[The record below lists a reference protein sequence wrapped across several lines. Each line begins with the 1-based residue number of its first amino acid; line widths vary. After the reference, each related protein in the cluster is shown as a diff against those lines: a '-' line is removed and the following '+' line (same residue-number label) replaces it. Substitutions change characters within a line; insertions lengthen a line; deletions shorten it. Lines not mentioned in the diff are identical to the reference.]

1 MNKPHPADLAAAA
14 ASKSPIGSLGA
25 CPLRQTHVQ
34 LLPLRYGLVEKPLD
48 PSAELKLP
56 YALTT
61 RPLGIRLLRD
71 GWLYVIDSVTG
82 ELHEYQV
89 RDGVVSA
96 LLHKGAKVTSDQRT
110 PIEER
115 PALIFSRRS
124 TLYVNFAEVQ
134 WTAAKCT
141 QVLDNRAERDHFMQL
156 VDLGPVHCQ
165 TGGEHLLTVE
175 QGKQWLAEIATVPAQ
190 QAQVAQD
197 REEQDAESPPDAVLL
212 PTLHVSD
219 APEHEREPYLWEKP
233 SRFRE
238 AHIGEFLGRVRPA
251 YQDDTLFLVV
261 QDDLGVL
268 RDLAEY
274 QDTVVGWVDDWS
286 NADHNERDYLLACY
300 IESLSQLS
308 PADIGN
314 LAEASDDP
322 PGKALFADLE
332 QLPEPDREHTRKA
345 LLDYLNKG
353 VKVESLDAPVPP
365 ELEQMRKEAHAE
377 AFKFAKYQGATP
389 DFTAHGRA
397 SDEADRRYYTRQHFK
412 VAPDDFVERHLNTL
426 IKLGQEQNKRIID
439 VLEGSS
445 FSGKRGVNDFIDRP
459 AMDAALFQHRDDL
472 SRWNRL
478 LERITADRTMLVGA
492 GRFHRSAWYY
502 DAQDQQQLHQALTTE
517 YACLKDICRSDHAS
531 EILLGY
537 LEKHPELT
545 RPLFYTLPLR
555 LQPERAAQ
563 YSTLF
568 NAGMGMFNNLPHWL
582 GELQKIE
589 QPHLPALDDLPEHTR
604 AVADAA
610 QHSLSPALNLG
621 LSRALEGFDLAS
633 EKIPDLDELF
643 RRLPKALHARLLDAA
658 KTTGVT
664 FTVASPAEH
673 AALQTNLKEL
683 LRERDYLKTLTRER
697 NQLTHNKNRQGHKA
711 PRAVE
716 LQGEIVRVRGQLT
729 QLEGRL
735 AGALSP
741 IAELPDQSVRL
752 HGATPAR
759 AGVTVVFPPAQQL
772 EVRSLLKDIR
782 LGVSSVPNGKLIR
795 SEGMGLL
802 VFLVQG
808 VNLVSVIRETFGQ
821 SRDQRKLGPL
831 IGASF
836 TTGAAGFTAA
846 QSLSDTALKAR
857 SAALV
862 AGLQHHA
869 LQNVHVQ
876 MGKLHVGLGIFTY
889 GFGFISSVVSLNTHQ
904 QNWQQATRSG
914 NAAAQNSAALATAG
928 AAGMTTVNA
937 YGLSHTLH
945 AGYTVLMAKNTAAR
959 TAAWAAAGTRLST
972 VFFRFNLAGA
982 LFTVLELGGTWMY
995 NRYNISAHDKW
1006 LKTTPWSLDTDERGD
1021 HTLDEYQSYLAY
1033 LLHAPYAQLGPDKH
1047 DSWLKDLLL
1056 KAKPKDIH
1064 LVLPGLKL
1072 GNFQPP
1078 LSGQPTHRLGIGA
1091 QRLSV
1096 PLHSRGVPR
1105 ERKDVISEEVAN
1117 SLRIVQAEPD
1127 RLVLC
1132 LQYPVDSDSE
1142 FTPAS
1147 ETLELAVCIQTLNA
1161 KGAWDSRIRVIRLNP
1176 RSDGRFPAL
1185 ASQTVNEH
1193 PPMLLVET
1201 QLLELADH
1209 AHQP

>member
-1 MNKPHPADLAAAA
+1 MTSPANLAAAA

-34 LLPLRYGLVEKPLD
+34 LLPLRYGLVEKPVD

-61 RPLGIRLLRD
+61 RPLGIRMLRD

-82 ELHEYQV
+82 HLHEYQV
-89 RDGVVSA
+89 LNGLVSA
-96 LLHKGAKVTSDQRT
+96 LLHKGAKVDSDQRT

-115 PALIFSRRS
+115 PALVFSRRS
-124 TLYVNFAEVQ
+124 TLHVTFAEVQ
-134 WTAAKCT
+134 WTAAKCM
-141 QVLDNRAERDHFMQL
+141 QVLDSREEREHFMQAI
-156 VDLGPVHCQ
+156 DLGPVHCQ
-165 TGGEHLLTVE
+165 TGGEHLLTVA
-175 QGKQWLAEIATVPAQ
+175 QTKQWLAEIATVPAQ
-190 QAQVAQD
+190 QALVAKD
-197 REEQDAESPPDAVLL
+197 REEQETESPPDAILL
-212 PTLHVSD
+212 PSVHVSD
-219 APEHEREPYLWEKP
+219 APAHEREPYLWEQP
-233 SRFRE
+233 RRFRE

-300 IESLSQLS
+300 IESLSLLS

-314 LAEASDDP
+314 LADAIDNP
-322 PGKALFADLE
+322 AVKALFADLE
-332 QLPEPDREHTRKA
+332 QLPEPDREHTRNA

-353 VKVESLDAPVPP
+353 GKVEPLDTPVPP
-365 ELEQMRKEAHAE
+365 ELEQLRKEAHAE

-389 DFTAHGRA
+389 DFTAHSRA
-397 SDEADRRYYTRQHFK
+397 SDEADRRYYARQHFK
-412 VAPDDFVERHLNTL
+412 VAPDDFVEHHLDTL

-445 FSGKRGVNDFIDRP
+445 FTGKRGVNDFIDRP

-472 SRWNRL
+472 GRWNRL
-478 LERITADRTMLVGA
+478 LERITADRTMLVGT

-502 DAQDQQQLHQALTTE
+502 DAQDQQQLHQAFTAE

-531 EILLGY
+531 KEMLGY

-563 YSTLF
+563 YATLF
-568 NAGMGMFNNLPHWL
+568 NAGMGVFNNLPHWL

-589 QPHLPALDDLPEHTR
+589 QAHLPALDDLPEHTR

-621 LSRALEGFDLAS
+621 LSRALEGFDLAG

-643 RRLPKALHARLLDAA
+643 RRLPKALSGRILDAA

-673 AALQTNLKEL
+673 AALQTNLKEM

-697 NQLTHNKNRQGHKA
+697 NQLTHNKNRQGHKT
-711 PRAVE
+711 PRALE

-752 HGATPAR
+752 YGATPAR

-772 EVRSLLKDIR
+772 EVRSLLKNIR
-782 LGVSSVPNGKLIR
+782 LGVSSVPNGSLIR

-808 VNLVSVIRETFGQ
+808 VNLVGVARETFSQ
-821 SRDQRKLGPL
+821 SRDTRKLAPL
-831 IGASF
+831 INSVLS
-836 TTGAAGFTAA
+836 TGAAGFTAA
-846 QSLSDTALKAR
+846 QSLADTALKAR
-857 SAALV
+857 SAELV

-869 LQNVHVQ
+869 LQNMHVQ
-876 MGKLHVGLGIFTY
+876 MGKMHVGLGIFTY
-889 GFGFISSVVSLNTHQ
+889 GFGFASSMVSLNTHQ
-904 QNWQQATRSG
+904 QNWQQAIRSG
-914 NAAAQNSAALATAG
+914 AHLAQGSAALATLGAG
-928 AAGMTTVNA
+928 GMTAANA
-937 YGLSHTLH
+937 YGLNHTVRS
-945 AGYTVLMAKNTAAR
+945 TFKVLTARSAAAR

-982 LFTVLELGGTWMY
+982 LFTVLELGGTWLY

-1006 LKTTPWSLDTDERGD
+1006 LKTTPWSLDTNHRGD
-1021 HTLDEYQSYLAY
+1021 HTLDEYQRYLGY
-1033 LLHAPYAQLGPDKH
+1033 LLNAPYTQLGPNEH
-1047 DSWLKDLLL
+1047 DSWLKNFLL
-1056 KAKPKDIH
+1056 KAKPSDIH
-1064 LVLPGLKL
+1064 LVLPRLKL
-1072 GNFQPP
+1072 NDFQPP
-1078 LSGQPTHRLGIGA
+1078 LSGQPAHRLGIGA
-1091 QRLSV
+1091 HRLSV
-1096 PLHSRGVPR
+1096 PLHSRGVSR

-1117 SLRIVQAEPD
+1117 SLRIVQTGPD
-1127 RLVLC
+1127 WLMLC
-1132 LQYPVDSDSE
+1132 LQYPVDPDTE

-1161 KGAWDSRIRVIRLNP
+1161 KGVWESLTDVIHLNP
-1176 RSDGRFPAL
+1176 RGKGHFPAL
-1185 ASQTVNEH
+1185 PRQSVTGH
-1193 PPMLLVET
+1193 PPLLLVET
-1201 QLLELADH
+1201 HLLELADH
-1209 AHQP
+1209 AHQD

>member
-1 MNKPHPADLAAAA
+1 MSHPANLAAAA
-14 ASKSPIGSLGA
+14 ASKTAIGSPGA

-34 LLPLRYGLVEKPLD
+34 LMPLRYGLVEKPLD

-82 ELHEYQV
+82 HLHEYQV
-89 RDGVVSA
+89 LNGLVSA
-96 LLHKGAKVTSDQRT
+96 LLHKGAKVAGDQRT

-115 PALIFSRRS
+115 PALVFSRRS
-124 TLYVNFAEVQ
+124 TLHVTFAEVQ

-141 QVLDNRAERDHFMQL
+141 QVLDSREEREHFMQA

-165 TGGEHLLTVE
+165 TGGEHLLTVA
-175 QGKQWLAEIATVPAQ
+175 QGKQWLAEIATDPAR
-190 QAQVAQD
+190 QAQTAQD
-197 REEQDAESPPDAVLL
+197 RAEQEAESPSDAVLL
-212 PTLHVSD
+212 PTVHVSD
-219 APEHEREPYLWEKP
+219 APAHEREPYLWEQP
-233 SRFRE
+233 RRFRE

-286 NADHNERDYLLACY
+286 NADNNERDYLLASY

-308 PADIGN
+308 PADVGN
-314 LAEASDDP
+314 LADASDDP
-322 PGKALFADLE
+322 RVQALFGDLE
-332 QLPEPDREHTRKA
+332 QLPEPDREQTRKA

-353 VKVESLDAPVPP
+353 GKVEPVDVPAPP
-365 ELEQMRKEAHAE
+365 ELVQLRKEAQAE
-377 AFKFAKYQGATP
+377 VQEMLKYQGGNP
-389 DFTAHGRA
+389 DITAHRRA
-397 SDEADRRYYTRQHFK
+397 IDDADRSYYTRQHFAR
-412 VAPDDFVERHLNTL
+412 APTDFVEQHLKTL
-426 IKLGQEQNKRIID
+426 IKLGKEQNKRIID

-472 SRWNRL
+472 GRWNRL
-478 LERITADRTMLVGA
+478 LERITADRTMLVNA
-492 GRFHRSAWYY
+492 GHFHRSAWYY
-502 DAQDQQQLHQALTTE
+502 DAQDQQQLHQAFAAE

-563 YSTLF
+563 YTTLF
-568 NAGMGMFNNLPHWL
+568 NAGMGVFNNLPHWL
-582 GELQKIE
+582 GELKKIE

-621 LSRALEGFDLAS
+621 LSRALEGFDLAGG
-633 EKIPDLDELF
+633 KIPDLDELF
-643 RRLPKALHARLLDAA
+643 RRLPKALSGRILDAA

-683 LRERDYLKTLTRER
+683 LSERDYLRTLTRER
-697 NQLTHNKNRQGHKA
+697 NLFTHNKNRAGHKT

-752 HGATPAR
+752 YGATPAR

-782 LGVSSVPNGKLIR
+782 LGVQGVPNTKLIR

-808 VNLVSVIRETFGQ
+808 VNLVSVYREMMNQTKNPKKRAEFF
-821 SRDQRKLGPL
+821 
-831 IGASF
+831 AAF
-836 TTGAAGFTAA
+836 AATGAAGFTAA
-846 QSLSDTALKAR
+846 QSLADTALKAR
-857 SAALV
+857 STELV

-869 LQNVHVQ
+869 LQNVQVQ
-876 MGKLHVGLGIFTY
+876 MGKMHVGLGFFTY
-889 GFGFISSVVSLNTHQ
+889 LFGFVSSLSSFNSQ
-904 QNWQQATRSG
+904 QQKWQQATRTGDRS
-914 NAAAQNSAALATAG
+914 AQTSAALATLGAG
-928 AAGMTTVNA
+928 GMTAANA
-937 YGLSHTLH
+937 YGFGHTLH
-945 AGYTVLMAKNTAAR
+945 AGYTVAIARNAAAR

-982 LFTVLELGGTWMY
+982 LFTILELGGTWLY

-1006 LKTTPWSLDTDERGD
+1006 LKTTPWSLDTDHRGD
-1021 HTLDEYQSYLAY
+1021 HTLDEYQRYLAY
-1033 LLHAPYAQLGPDKH
+1033 LLNAPYAQLGPNEH
-1047 DSWLKDLLL
+1047 DSWLKNLLL
-1056 KAKPKDIH
+1056 KARPSDIH
-1064 LVLPGLKL
+1064 LVLPRLKL
-1072 GNFQPP
+1072 NDLQPP
-1078 LSGQPTHRLGIGA
+1078 LSGQPAHRLGIGA
-1091 QRLSV
+1091 HRLSV
-1096 PLHSRGVPR
+1096 PLHNRGVPR
-1105 ERKDVISEEVAN
+1105 ERKDVISEEVVN
-1117 SLRIVQAEPD
+1117 SLRIVQTGPD

-1132 LQYPVDSDSE
+1132 LQYPLDLDAE

-1161 KGAWDSRIRVIRLNP
+1161 KGVWESLTDVIHLNP
-1176 RSDGRFPAL
+1176 RGRDHFPAL
-1185 ASQTVNEH
+1185 PRQSVTEH
-1193 PPMLLVET
+1193 PPLLLVET
-1201 QLLELADH
+1201 HLLELADH
-1209 AHQP
+1209 AHQD

>member
-1 MNKPHPADLAAAA
+1 MTSPANLAAAA

-61 RPLGIRLLRD
+61 RPMGIRMLRD
-71 GWLYVIDSVTG
+71 GWLYVIDSATG
-82 ELHEYQV
+82 HLHEYQV
-89 RDGVVSA
+89 LNGLVSA
-96 LLHKGAKVTSDQRT
+96 LLHKGAKVDNDQRT

-115 PALIFSRRS
+115 PALVFSRRS
-124 TLYVNFAEVQ
+124 TLHVTFAEVQ
-134 WTAAKCT
+134 WTAAKCA
-141 QVLDNRAERDHFMQL
+141 QVLDSRDEREHFMQA

-175 QGKQWLAEIATVPAQ
+175 QGKQWLAEIATDPARQ
-190 QAQVAQD
+190 VQAAQD
-197 REEQDAESPPDAVLL
+197 RVEQETESPPDAVLL
-212 PTLHVSD
+212 PTVHVSD
-219 APEHEREPYLWEKP
+219 APEHEREPYLWEQP
-233 SRFRE
+233 QRFRE

-261 QDDLGVL
+261 HDDLGVL

-322 PGKALFADLE
+322 RVQALFGDLE

-353 VKVESLDAPVPP
+353 GKVESLDAPVPP
-365 ELEQMRKEAHAE
+365 ALEQARKEAHAE
-377 AFKFAKYQGATP
+377 AFKLAKYQGATP
-389 DFTAHGRA
+389 DFTAHSRA
-397 SDEADRRYYTRQHFK
+397 SDEADRRYYARQHFK
-412 VAPDDFVERHLNTL
+412 VAPDDFVERHLDTL
-426 IKLGQEQNKRIID
+426 IKLSQEQNKRIID

-459 AMDAALFQHRDDL
+459 SMDAALFQHRDDL
-472 SRWNRL
+472 GRWNRL
-478 LERITADRTMLVGA
+478 LERITADRTLLVGA

-502 DAQDQQQLHQALTTE
+502 DAQDRQQLHQAFTAE

-531 EILLGY
+531 EKMLGF
-537 LEKHPELT
+537 LEQHPELT

-568 NAGMGMFNNLPHWL
+568 NAGMGVFNNLPHWL

-589 QPHLPALDDLPEHTR
+589 QAHLPALDDLPEHTR
-604 AVADAA
+604 AIADAA

-621 LSRALEGFDLAS
+621 LSRALEGFDLAG

-643 RRLPKALHARLLDAA
+643 RRLPKALHARILDAA

-664 FTVASPAEH
+664 FTVATPAEH
-673 AALQTNLKEL
+673 GALQSVIKEIVE
-683 LRERDYLKTLTRER
+683 ERDYLKTLTRER
-697 NQLTHNKNRQGHKA
+697 NQFTHNKNRQGHRTQ
-711 PRAVE
+711 RAVE
-716 LQGEIVRVRGQLT
+716 LQEEIVRVRAQLT

-752 HGATPAR
+752 YGATQAR
-759 AGVTVVFPPAQQL
+759 AGVTAVFPPAQQL

-782 LGVSSVPNGKLIR
+782 LGVQSVPNVKLIR

-808 VNLVSVIRETFGQ
+808 LNLVSVMRETFRQ
-821 SRDQRKLGPL
+821 SRDKRKLGPL

-836 TTGAAGFTAA
+836 ATGAAGFTAA
-846 QSLSDTALKAR
+846 QSLADTALKAR
-857 SAALV
+857 SAVLV

-869 LQNVHVQ
+869 LQNVHVHVQ
-876 MGKLHVGLGIFTY
+876 MGKLHVGLGVFTY
-889 GFGFISSVVSLNTHQ
+889 SFGFITSVVSLNTQQ
-904 QNWQQATRSG
+904 QNWQQAIRSG

-928 AAGMTTVNA
+928 ATGMTTVNA
-937 YGLSHTLH
+937 YGLSHTGR
-945 AGYTVLMAKNTAAR
+945 AAFNVLVAKNSAAR

-982 LFTVLELGGTWMY
+982 LFTVLELGGTWLY
-995 NRYNISAHDKW
+995 NRYNLSAHDKW

-1021 HTLDEYQSYLAY
+1021 HTLDEYQRYLGY
-1033 LLHAPYAQLGPDKH
+1033 LLHAPYAQLGPNKH

-1072 GNFQPP
+1072 NDFQPP
-1078 LSGQPTHRLGIGA
+1078 LSGQPAHRLGIGA
-1091 QRLSV
+1091 HRHSV

-1117 SLRIVQAEPD
+1117 SLCIVQTGPD
-1127 RLVLC
+1127 ALVLC
-1132 LQYPVDSDSE
+1132 LQYPSDPDAE

-1147 ETLELAVCIQTLNA
+1147 ETLELAVCIQTLSVN
-1161 KGAWDSRIRVIRLNP
+1161 GAWDSRIRIICLNP
-1176 RSDGRFPAL
+1176 RAEGRFPASS
-1185 ASQTVNEH
+1185 SQSVTEH

-1201 QLLELADH
+1201 HLLELADH
-1209 AHQP
+1209 AQQP

>member
-1 MNKPHPADLAAAA
+1 MTSPANLAAAA
-14 ASKSPIGSLGA
+14 ASKSPVGSLGA

-34 LLPLRYGLVEKPLD
+34 LLPLRYGVVEKPLD
-48 PSAELKLP
+48 PSTELKLP

-71 GWLYVIDSVTG
+71 GWLYLIDSVTG
-82 ELHEYQV
+82 HLHEYQV
-89 RDGVVSA
+89 LNGLVSA
-96 LLHKGAKVTSDQRT
+96 LLHKGAKVDNDQRT

-115 PALIFSRRS
+115 PALVFSRRS
-124 TLYVNFAEVQ
+124 TLHVTFAEVQ
-134 WTAAKCT
+134 WTAAKCA
-141 QVLDNRAERDHFMQL
+141 QVLDSRDEREHFMQA
-156 VDLGPVHCQ
+156 VELGPVHCQ

-175 QGKQWLAEIATVPAQ
+175 QGKQWLAEIATDPARQ
-190 QAQVAQD
+190 VQAAQD
-197 REEQDAESPPDAVLL
+197 RVEQETESPPDAVLL
-212 PTLHVSD
+212 PTVHVSD
-219 APEHEREPYLWEKP
+219 APEHEREPYLWEQP
-233 SRFRE
+233 QRFRE

-261 QDDLGVL
+261 HDDLGVL

-300 IESLSQLS
+300 IQSLSQLS

-322 PGKALFADLE
+322 RVQALFGDLE

-353 VKVESLDAPVPP
+353 GKVESLDAPVPP
-365 ELEQMRKEAHAE
+365 ALEQARKEAHAE
-377 AFKFAKYQGATP
+377 AFKLAKYQGATP
-389 DFTAHGRA
+389 DFTAHSRA
-397 SDEADRRYYTRQHFK
+397 SDEADRRYYARQHFK
-412 VAPDDFVERHLNTL
+412 VAPDEFVERHLDTL
-426 IKLGQEQNKRIID
+426 IKLSQEQNKRIID

-472 SRWNRL
+472 GRWNRL
-478 LERITADRTMLVGA
+478 LERITADRNLLVGA
-492 GRFHRSAWYY
+492 GRFLRSAWYY
-502 DAQDQQQLHQALTTE
+502 DAQDQQQLHQAFSAE

-531 EILLGY
+531 EKMLGF
-537 LEKHPELT
+537 LEQHPELT

-563 YSTLF
+563 YATLF

-589 QPHLPALDDLPEHTR
+589 QAHLPALDDLPEHTR

-621 LSRALEGFDLAS
+621 LSRALEGFDLS
-633 EKIPDLDELF
+633 GEKIPDLDELF
-643 RRLPKALHARLLDAA
+643 RRLPKALSGRILDAA

-664 FTVASPAEH
+664 FTVASPAEQ

-697 NQLTHNKNRQGHKA
+697 NQLTHNKSRAGHKT

-741 IAELPDQSVRL
+741 IAELPDQSARL
-752 HGATPAR
+752 YGATPAR

-782 LGVSSVPNGKLIR
+782 QGVSSVPNGKLIR

-808 VNLVSVIRETFGQ
+808 VNLVSVIRELTNQ
-821 SRDQRKLGPL
+821 SRNKRVWMPVFN
-831 IGASF
+831 AAM

-846 QSLSDTALKAR
+846 QSLADTALKAR

-876 MGKLHVGLGIFTY
+876 MGKLHVGLGFFTY
-889 GFGFISSVVSLNTHQ
+889 LFGFASSMVSLINHH

-937 YGLSHTLH
+937 YGLSHTGR
-945 AGYTVLMAKNTAAR
+945 AAFNVLIAKNTAAR

-982 LFTVLELGGTWMY
+982 LFTILELGGTWLY
-995 NRYNISAHDKW
+995 NRYNLSAHDKW
-1006 LKTTPWSLDTDERGD
+1006 LKTTPWSLDSETRGN
-1021 HTLDEYQSYLAY
+1021 HTLDEYQRYLAY
-1033 LLHAPYAQLGPDKH
+1033 LLNAPYAQLGPNDH
-1047 DSWLKDLLL
+1047 DSWLKNLLL
-1056 KAKPKDIH
+1056 KAQPSDIH
-1064 LVLPGLKL
+1064 LVLPRLKL
-1072 GNFQPP
+1072 NDFQPP
-1078 LSGQPTHRLGIGA
+1078 LSGHPTHRLGIGA
-1091 QRLSV
+1091 HRIAI
-1096 PLHSRGVPR
+1096 PLHSRGTPR

-1117 SLRIVQAEPD
+1117 SLRIVQTGPD

-1132 LQYPVDSDSE
+1132 LQYPVDPDAA

-1161 KGAWDSRIRVIRLNP
+1161 NGAWVSHIRVIHLNP
-1176 RSDGRFPAL
+1176 RGDGRFPAL
-1185 ASQTVNEH
+1185 SPQSVTEH

-1201 QLLELADH
+1201 HLLELADH
-1209 AHQP
+1209 AAQP

>member
-1 MNKPHPADLAAAA
+1 MTHPANLAAAA

-61 RPLGIRLLRD
+61 RPLGIRMLRD

-82 ELHEYQV
+82 HLHEYQV
-89 RDGVVSA
+89 LNGLISA
-96 LLHKGAKVTSDQRT
+96 LLHKGAKVDGDQRT

-115 PALIFSRRS
+115 PALVFSRRS
-124 TLYVNFAEVQ
+124 TLHVTFAEVQ

-141 QVLDNRAERDHFMQL
+141 QVLDSREEREHFMQA

-165 TGGEHLLTVE
+165 TGGEHLLTVA
-175 QGKQWLAEIATVPAQ
+175 QGKQWLAEIATVPAR
-190 QAQVAQD
+190 QAQVAKE
-197 REEQDAESPPDAVLL
+197 RTELEAVSPPDAVLM
-212 PTLHVSD
+212 PTVHVSD
-219 APEHEREPYLWEKP
+219 APAHEREPYLWEQP
-233 SRFRE
+233 RRFRE

-261 QDDLGVL
+261 QVDLGVL
-268 RDLAEY
+268 RDLADY

-314 LAEASDDP
+314 LADASDNP
-322 PGKALFADLE
+322 RVQTLVGDLE

-353 VKVESLDAPVPP
+353 GKVEPVDVPVPP
-365 ELEQMRKEAHAE
+365 ELVRLRKEAQAE
-377 AFKFAKYQGATP
+377 VQEMLKYQGGNP
-389 DFTAHGRA
+389 DVTAHRRA

-412 VAPDDFVERHLNTL
+412 VAPDDFVERHLDTL
-426 IKLGQEQNKRIID
+426 IKLGQEQNKRIVD
-439 VLEGSS
+439 VLEGSN

-459 AMDAALFQHRDDL
+459 AMDSALFQHRDDL
-472 SRWNRL
+472 GRWNRL

-502 DAQDQQQLHQALTTE
+502 DAQDQQQLHQAFTTE

-555 LQPERAAQ
+555 LQPEQAAQ
-563 YSTLF
+563 YATLF
-568 NAGMGMFNNLPHWL
+568 NAGMGVFNNLPHWL

-621 LSRALEGFDLAS
+621 LSRALEGFDLS
-633 EKIPDLDELF
+633 GEKIPDLDELF
-643 RRLPKALHARLLDAA
+643 RRLPKALSGRILDAA

-697 NQLTHNKNRQGHKA
+697 SQITHNKNRQGHKT

-741 IAELPDQSVRL
+741 IAELPDQSARL
-752 HGATPAR
+752 YGATPAR
-759 AGVTVVFPPAQQL
+759 AGVTLVFPPAQQL

-782 LGVSSVPNGKLIR
+782 LGVSSVPNAKLIR

-802 VFLVQG
+802 VFVVQG
-808 VNLVSVIRETFGQ
+808 VNLVSVIRELTNQ
-821 SRDQRKLGPL
+821 SRNKRAWMPFANAL
-831 IGASF
+831 AA
-836 TTGAAGFTAA
+836 TGAAGFTAA

-876 MGKLHVGLGIFTY
+876 MGKMHVGLGFFTY
-889 GFGFISSVVSLNTHQ
+889 LFGFASSMVSLINHH

-914 NAAAQNSAALATAG
+914 NAAAQNSAVLASAG
-928 AAGMTTVNA
+928 ATGMTTVNA
-937 YGLSHTLH
+937 YGLSHTGR
-945 AGYTVLMAKNTAAR
+945 AAFNVLVAKNSAAR

-982 LFTVLELGGTWMY
+982 LFTVLELGGTWLY
-995 NRYNISAHDKW
+995 NRYNLSAHDKW

-1033 LLHAPYAQLGPDKH
+1033 LLHAPYAQLGPNKH

-1072 GNFQPP
+1072 GDFQPP
-1078 LSGQPTHRLGIGA
+1078 LSGQPAHRLGIGA

-1117 SLRIVQAEPD
+1117 SLRIVQTGPD

-1132 LQYPVDSDSE
+1132 LQYPVDPDAE

-1161 KGAWDSRIRVIRLNP
+1161 KGAWVSRIRVIRLNP

-1185 ASQTVNEH
+1185 APQSVTEH
-1193 PPMLLVET
+1193 PPLLRVET
-1201 QLLELADH
+1201 HLLELADH